1 MFVVHYKL
9 VNEVYRNIIK
19 EPLCSNKCK
28 KHVLDGSTIAKD
40 IYSTYEEEA
49 ANYLQNKSK

>member
-1 MFVVHYKL
+1 MFVECYKL
-9 VNEVYRNIIK
+9 VNEVYRDIIK

-40 IYSTYEEEA
+40 IYSTYGEEA